1 LLLFFQKRRPFFFF
15 VRPGTPRAS
24 FRAKERN
31 PILAAR
37 LLACLAIL
45 LIFAAPC
52 PSQAQPAGRAA
63 LMGQHRGGTLLLSS
77 YQPSG
82 TIDPQIN
89 YESDFWQIFFVTQDG
104 LVGFRKA
111 EGSQGLEV
119 VPDLAEAMPDVEDSG
134 RTYVFHLRRGIKF
147 STGADV
153 TVGDVAASF
162 RRMFKVL
169 GPNVGSWYNIIV
181 GADACLKTPATCA
194 LDGGVVGDVLAN
206 TVTIHLTHPDSE
218 FLQKIALPFAS
229 ILPADTPAHDLGTT
243 PPAGTGP
250 YMIKS
255 YNPVREMVLERNPYF
270 HQWSEDAQPDGF
282 VDHIKYRY
290 GLQNESETTEVENGA
305 LDWMADPAPLDRLAE
320 IGADYTKLA
329 HIHPL
334 LAYYYVMMNTNLPP
348 FNKVEA
354 RRAVAFAMNRRV
366 AVNLF
371 GGPALATPTCQL
383 LPAGLAGYEPTCP
396 FTKNPGASW
405 SAPDLA
411 QARELVRASGT
422 AGMKVTFICS
432 DREVER
438 SIGIYMQS
446 VLQDIGYDA
455 SVHSISYNIRD
466 TYLQNSSNHVQ
477 IGLTD
482 WYQDYPSPSDFL
494 NVLLSCASFHPGSD
508 ASINMSGFCDHAI
521 DARMQA
527 AMTTALTDQAAADA
541 QWTALD
547 KTLTELAPISTVFQ
561 INKLDLVSARVGH
574 FRFSPLFHFIFS
586 EAWVQ

>member
-1 LLLFFQKRRPFFFF
+1 MS
-15 VRPGTPRAS
+15 VAS
-24 FRAKERN
+24 EEPN
-31 PILAAR
+31 PILLRRFQASIAA
-37 LLACLAIL
+37 LPFLVLYCLAY
-45 LIFAAPC
+45 
-52 PSQAQPAGRAA
+52 AQPADRAA
-63 LMGQHRGGTLLLSS
+63 LLRLHRGGTLRLSA

-89 YESDFWQIFFVTQDG
+89 YESDFWQIYFVTQDG

-111 EGSQGLEV
+111 EGKDGLQV
-119 VPDLAEAMPDVEDSG
+119 VPDLAEAMPEIADGG
-134 RTYVFHLRRGIKF
+134 RTYVFRLRHGVRF
-147 STGADV
+147 STGAEV
-153 TVGDVAASF
+153 TVGDVVASY

-181 GADACLKTPATCA
+181 GADACLKTPATCM
-194 LDGGVVGDVLAN
+194 LEGGVVGDAQTN
-206 TVTIHLTHPDSE
+206 TVTLHLTRPDSE

-229 ILPADTPAHDLGTT
+229 ILPADTPPHDLGTV
-243 PPAGTGP
+243 PPAATGP
-250 YMIKS
+250 YMIQS
-255 YNPVREMVLERNPYF
+255 YDPLRAIVFVRNPYF
-270 HQWSEDAQPDGF
+270 REWSEAAQPDGF
-282 VDHIKYRY
+282 VDRIVYRY

-305 LDWMADPAPLDRLAE
+305 LDWMSDPPPLDRLPE
-320 IGADYTKLA
+320 IGGDYTKLA

-334 LAYYYVMMNTNLPP
+334 LAYYYVTMNTNLPP
-348 FNKVEA
+348 FNNEKA
-354 RRAVAFAMNRRV
+354 RRAMDFAINRRV

-371 GGPALATPTCQL
+371 GGPALGTPICQL
-383 LPAGLAGYEPTCP
+383 LPAGLEGYAPYCP
-396 FTKNPGASW
+396 FTQNPGPSW

-411 QARELVRASGT
+411 RARALVKESGT
-422 AGMKVTFICS
+422 AGMRVTFVCS

-438 SIGIYMQS
+438 SIGVYLQS
-446 VLQDIGYDA
+446 VLQDIGYNA

-508 ASINMSGFCDHAI
+508 ASINMSGFCDPAM
-521 DARMQA
+521 DAKMQG
-527 AMTTALTDQAAADA
+527 AMRTALTDQAAADA
-541 QWTALD
+541 QWTVID
-547 KTLTELAPISTVFQ
+547 RELTDRAPLASLFQ
-561 INKLDLVSARVGH
+561 INRLDVVSSRVGH